1 MYIEVQGDTQEAL
14 ERAIKEFTRR
24 VKKEGV
30 LNDLRRYEFFV
41 PPSKKRRLKRNE
53 AKKRRIQDAREARK
67 ARNRPDQQ
75 IFEAEFSK
83 M

>member
-41 PPSKKRRLKRNE
+41 APSKKRRLKRNE